1 MISAVEICKWEINK
15 RTVLAVAAIGFTS
28 IGYLLGPAAA
38 LPIDCWD
45 QLYQCDGQLTL
56 AGYPRSTIQSVCGR
70 RMQACFATNQRNGY
84 TGVDPLGPP
93 LPGKE
98 ADDEKKKKPKDDW
111 KRHVYPHVGSPTKNG
126 SIGSNAQLGKA
137 STPTTAASTATS
149 GVTNPTAALPPKPPT
164 VSTQAIARERAG
176 RF

>member
-1 MISAVEICKWEINK
+1 M

-28 IGYLLGPAAA
+28 IGYLLGAAAA

-56 AGYPRSTIQSVCGR
+56 AGYPKSTIQSVCGR

-137 STPTTAASTATS
+137 STPTTAASTATQRRHQS
-149 GVTNPTAALPPKPPT
+149 NCRITSEAADGFYPGHC
-164 VSTQAIARERAG
+164 ERA
-176 RF
+176 RRALLAIS